1 MRCLSLLVALVL
13 LPVAGSAR
21 EPAATLALELT
32 PASITVGDPVMATAT
47 LRLPPGESPGAAATL
62 EGLAQGWGEATLL
75 TPPVLDP
82 RADAAAPLVWR
93 FTLTA
98 FRPGRLEL
106 PPLIVRLG
114 GDPPRRVAGGGAS
127 LEVRSVLP
135 PDGDEIGP
143 MPAAAPR
150 PLPGGAAFFVTAGL
164 LTAAIGAAALALA
177 RRAADATS
185 AAAPRL
191 APRQELAAALA
202 AVATDEPV
210 AGHAALSRA
219 VRRYFARTFE
229 FPALEST
236 TAQIGRRLTRAPGAR
251 PAPDLARAAV
261 RLLGEC
267 DGVKFA
273 RRPTD
278 AAALAARRE
287 AALDLADAIEAGL
300 APVAPEETA

>member
-1 MRCLSLLVALVL
+1 
-13 LPVAGSAR
+13 
-21 EPAATLALELT
+21 
-32 PASITVGDPVMATAT
+32 
-47 LRLPPGESPGAAATL
+47 
-62 EGLAQGWGEATLL
+62 
-75 TPPVLDP
+75 
-82 RADAAAPLVWR
+82 
-93 FTLTA
+93 
-98 FRPGRLEL
+98 
-106 PPLIVRLG
+106 
-114 GDPPRRVAGGGAS
+114 VAGGGAS

-164 LTAAIGAAALALA
+164 LAAAIGAAALALA

-278 AAALAARRE
+278 AAALAARRD